1 MSLRRSTG
9 GPFTTPTL
17 LAALPSVP
25 VAAWKPRYN
34 LGVIVGI
41 GIDAV
46 DVARMREV
54 LRRTPTFRT
63 RTFTDGERAY
73 AEKQHDPTE
82 RYAVRFAAKEAV
94 MKAMGLGLGAFGF
107 HDVEVE
113 VADSGAPSLLLR
125 GPALEHATVRGIDIW
140 HITLTHTEISAIAMV
155 LAERRA

>member
-1 MSLRRSTG
+1 M
-9 GPFTTPTL
+9 
-17 LAALPSVP
+17 
-25 VAAWKPRYN
+25 
-34 LGVIVGI
+34 IVGI

-46 DVARMREV
+46 DVERMREV

-63 RTFTDGERAY
+63 RTFTEGERSY

-113 VADSGAPSLLLR
+113 VADSGAPSLLVR
-125 GPALEHATVRGIDIW
+125 GPALDHANARGIDTW
-140 HITLTHTEISAIAMV
+140 HITLTHTEISAVAMV
-155 LAERRA
+155 VAERRG